1 MKVKDSQ
8 LKRIRQLYKNMTQGK
23 KVDDNFDTKVAGT
36 NGTAQ
41 GAGSIGSMPETGMQ
55 TNFGDL
61 HQAVE
66 RRKYE
71 FAARAVA
78 NTPDIRA
85 DKVADIEAR
94 IQAGTYKVDAE
105 SVAEAMINAG
115 LFDDI

>member
-8 LKRIRQLYKNMTQGK
+8 LKRIRQLYKNMTQGN
-23 KVDDNFDTKVAGT
+23 KVDNDFDTQVSGAS
-36 NGTAQ
+36 NGAQ
-41 GAGSIGSMPETGMQ
+41 GTGTINSMPETGMQ

-78 NTPDIRA
+78 SAPDIRA

-94 IQAGTYKVDAE
+94 IKAGTYNVDAE

>member
-8 LKRIRQLYKNMTQGK
+8 LQKIRQLYKKLTQEK
-23 KVDDNFDTKVAGT
+23 KVDGDFDAKLTGEKTATGEVSTTAETAETTQKT
-36 NGTAQ
+36 NY
-41 GAGSIGSMPETGMQ
+41 
-55 TNFGDL
+55 GDL

-78 NTPDIRA
+78 DAPDIRA
-85 DKVADIEAR
+85 DRVADIEAR
-94 IQAGTYKVDAE
+94 IKAGTYKVDPE

-115 LFDDI
+115 LFDDL

>member
-1 MKVKDSQ
+1 
-8 LKRIRQLYKNMTQGK
+8 MTQGK
-23 KVDDNFDTKVAGT
+23 KVEDDFNTKVSGDNKSLTGT
-36 NGTAQ
+36 
-41 GAGSIGSMPETGMQ
+41 GAANAIPESGVQ

-78 NTPDIRA
+78 QAPDIRT

-94 IQAGTYKVDAE
+94 INAGTYKVDAE

-115 LFDDI
+115 LFDDV